1 MKNKFKV
8 FFLLCTT
15 LIIMVSCSGSK
26 ELQKSWQGEDAEANV
41 YSIEIK
47 DKELTISTNE
57 VTETKNYKQNPV
69 GTSNGVK
76 YYGLTIDDETYSVI
90 FPEKGNTDL
99 ALFMKTASDD
109 YLDGTLIYAMNTK
122 EKPNYKIYA
131 EKFITN

>member
-1 MKNKFKV
+1 MKNKFKA

-90 FPEKGNTDL
+90 FPEKGNTDV

-109 YLDGTLIYAMNTK
+109 YLDGTLI
-122 EKPNYKIYA
+122 
-131 EKFITN
+131 

>member
-1 MKNKFKV
+1 MKNKFKA

-57 VTETKNYKQNPV
+57 VTEKKKYK
-69 GTSNGVK
+69 K
-76 YYGLTIDDETYSVI
+76 
-90 FPEKGNTDL
+90 
-99 ALFMKTASDD
+99 KTVV
-109 YLDGTLIYAMNTK
+109 N
-122 EKPNYKIYA
+122 
-131 EKFITN
+131 